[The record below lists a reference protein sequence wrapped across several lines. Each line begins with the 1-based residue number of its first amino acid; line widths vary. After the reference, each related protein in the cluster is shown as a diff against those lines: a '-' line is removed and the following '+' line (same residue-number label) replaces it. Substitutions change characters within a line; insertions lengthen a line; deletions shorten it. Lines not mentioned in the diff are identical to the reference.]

1 MVDRRVEWLG
11 AAVATAALLAVPAVV
26 EAQDRSAPAASNA
39 ADVLDAPA
47 FRPTFPPLTFDVG
60 AVPDQAPA
68 PVAFEY
74 SDAYHTRDRIH
85 HMASYAT
92 LPLFAAQVYVGQKL
106 FNDPANATP
115 GLRHLHGTLAIAI
128 TGLFAVNSLTGVW
141 NLVEARHDPH
151 GSFRRTMHGVLMLV
165 ADAGFVATAI
175 DRPNGRSE
183 RGAAIFT
190 PKANQH
196 LALAYASLSVATAGY
211 LLMLFR

>member
-1 MVDRRVEWLG
+1 MTDRRVGGFG
-11 AAVATAALLAVPAVV
+11 AVVTMVALFVVPAVAS
-26 EAQDRSAPAASNA
+26 AQDTSRPVASNA
-39 ADVLDAPA
+39 ADALDAPA
-47 FRPTFPPLTFDVG
+47 FRPMFPHLTFDV
-60 AVPDQAPA
+60 AAAPDQAPA

-74 SDAYHTRDRIH
+74 SDGYRARDRIH
-85 HMASYAT
+85 HLASYAT

>member
-1 MVDRRVEWLG
+1 MMDRRLGWFG
-11 AAVATAALLAVPAVV
+11 AAVATTALLAVPSVV
-26 EAQDRSAPAASNA
+26 EAQDYVAPVVSNA
-39 ADVLDAPA
+39 ADALDAPA
-47 FRPTFPPLTFDVG
+47 FRPTFPRLTFDV
-60 AVPDQAPA
+60 AVVPDQAPA

-85 HMASYAT
+85 HLASYAT

-128 TGLFAVNSLTGVW
+128 TGLFAVNSVTGVW
-141 NLVEARHDPH
+141 NLVEARNDPH